1 MEPFCFK
8 PYTKIPGFLGKALEV
23 LLNNPLP
30 KITEKNLFEWL
41 EYMSNDHQSSL
52 EELGSK
58 IKIALQEVIPIVQGD
73 FRRPFIS
80 LILKPI

>member
-8 PYTKIPGFLGKALEV
+8 PYIKIPGFLGKALEV

-52 EELGSK
+52 DELGAK
-58 IKIALQEVIPIVQGD
+58 IKIALQEVRI
-73 FRRPFIS
+73 
-80 LILKPI
+80 